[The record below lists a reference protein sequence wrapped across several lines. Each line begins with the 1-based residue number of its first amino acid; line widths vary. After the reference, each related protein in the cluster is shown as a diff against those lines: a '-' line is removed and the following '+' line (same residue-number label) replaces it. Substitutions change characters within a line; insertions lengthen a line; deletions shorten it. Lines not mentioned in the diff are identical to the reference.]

1 LENNVQHISDVIY
14 KLIIGMDMEN
24 LIKRRDIIIET
35 WGKETWNNIIA
46 IKQKQNS
53 NAANVT
59 SFTLAKPSRE

>member
-1 LENNVQHISDVIY
+1 
-14 KLIIGMDMEN
+14 MDMEN